1 MSIACISCSDWR
13 AATEYISVASVLD
26 SVLARGA
33 HIAQQRMKR
42 AAGQSNDGHITG
54 TGRAET
60 FLDRMYLI

>member
-1 MSIACISCSDWR
+1 MSMSCKSYRDWR
-13 AATEYISVASVLD
+13 AATEYISVASVLV

-42 AAGQSNDGHITG
+42 AAGRSNDGHITG
-54 TGRAET
+54 TGRAEI